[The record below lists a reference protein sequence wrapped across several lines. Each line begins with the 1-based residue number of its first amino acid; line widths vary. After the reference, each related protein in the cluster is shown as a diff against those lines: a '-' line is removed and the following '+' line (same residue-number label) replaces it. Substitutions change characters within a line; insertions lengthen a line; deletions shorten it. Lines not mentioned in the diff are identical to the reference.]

1 MLLAW
6 SITAGRGGAG
16 AGSDGKTGGTIVA
29 ENQNSNRKNENVR
42 RANRII
48 QTRSFVLMILM
59 GVVMF
64 VLLFFRLFDLQ
75 ITRHEELQGK
85 AVNQQTRRTVVTANR
100 GTIYD
105 AGGNILAISSSA
117 ETIIL
122 SPLEIDNA
130 VNDTEDPVSWTKE
143 SLAAGLAEI
152 LGKDASAIRK
162 RMDNV
167 KSQYE
172 VIQLRADEDTAAK
185 VRSYVDENKIAGVHL
200 VADTKRYYPYG
211 SLAAQVIGFVGDEN
225 TGLYGLESYYEKEL
239 EGQSG
244 LVISSKDQAEN
255 DMLYTYEQYFAA
267 KNGSDLTLTL
277 DTTIQYYLEKGI
289 ESMVDK
295 FSAANGA
302 SGIVMDAKTGGVL
315 AMASYPNYD
324 LNDFL
329 TVSDQTL
336 QERIERGESTV
347 ADMQL
352 LQWRNKALN
361 DTYEPGSTF
370 KILTLS
376 AALEEGVVD
385 KTTTVNC
392 GGSVNISGYT
402 IHCSNKNGHGL
413 QTLVQSVGNSCNPAF
428 INYGLRIGSEK
439 FYEYMRSFGLMN
451 TTGIDLGGE
460 AVGVFAADSSFTQL
474 DLACYAFGQNFTVTP
489 LALIAAQAAC
499 INGGYLHTPYL
510 VERITDSDG
519 NVTYRHDDTPVRQ
532 VISEQTSATVREC
545 LEYVVASGTGKN
557 GQVAGYRIGGKTG
570 TADKGQTGDVVV
582 SFLCFAPADD
592 PQVIMLITMD
602 TPSRATGTYVSGGN
616 MVAPTAST
624 VMAEI
629 LPYLGVEPSYS
640 AEELLGMDTTVP
652 NVIGMSVEEA
662 KAKLKD
668 RALSYKIVG
677 DGETITDQTPAGG
690 AIIPGKSS
698 VILYAGEEKSTG
710 KCVVPH
716 LIGKTPSEANTTAT
730 AAGLLIR
737 FSGTTGSESSSVRV
751 LSQSI
756 DEGTEVEAGT
766 VITVQLGDTSVTD

>member
-1 MLLAW
+1 MA
-6 SITAGRGGAG
+6 A
-16 AGSDGKTGGTIVA
+16 
-29 ENQNSNRKNENVR
+29 NQNPNRKSESIR

-75 ITRHEELQGK
+75 ITRHEELQSK
-85 AVNQQTRRTVVTANR
+85 AVNQQTRRTVVTASR

-105 AGGNILAISSSA
+105 TAGNILAISSSA

-122 SPLEIDNA
+122 SPLEINNA
-130 VNDTEDPVSWTKE
+130 LNDTENPVTWTKD

-152 LGKDASAIRK
+152 LGKDAASIRK

-172 VIQLRADEDTAAK
+172 LIQLRADEEVAAK
-185 VRSYVDENKIAGVHL
+185 VRAYVEENKISGVHL

-211 SLAAQVIGFVGDEN
+211 SLAAQVIGFVGDDN
-225 TGLYGLESYYEKEL
+225 TGLYGLEAYYEEEL

-244 LVISSKDQAEN
+244 LVISAKDQAEN

-277 DTTIQYYLEKGI
+277 DTTIQYYLEKGL
-289 ESMVDK
+289 EAMTDK

-302 SGIVMDAKTGGVL
+302 SGIVMNAKTGGIM

-336 QERIERGESTV
+336 QERIERGENTL
-347 ADMQL
+347 AEMQL

-428 INYGLRIGSEK
+428 INYGLRIGNEK

-489 LALIAAQAAC
+489 LTLISAQAAC
-499 INGGYLHTPYL
+499 VNGGYLHTPYL

-519 NVTYRHDDTPVRQ
+519 NVTYRHDSTPVRQ

-624 VMAEI
+624 IMAEI
-629 LPYLGVEPSYS
+629 LPYLGIEPSYS

-652 NVIGMSVEEA
+652 NVIGSTVEQA
-662 KAKLKD
+662 KEKLKE

-677 DGETITDQTPAGG
+677 DGDTITDQTPAGG
-690 AIIPGKSS
+690 AIIPGKST
-698 VILYAGEEKSTG
+698 VLLYASAAKPTD

-716 LIGKTPSEANTTAT
+716 LLGKTPSEANTAAT

-737 FSGTTGSESSSVRV
+737 FSGTTGSESSSIRV

-756 DEGTEVEAGT
+756 DEGTEVDAGT